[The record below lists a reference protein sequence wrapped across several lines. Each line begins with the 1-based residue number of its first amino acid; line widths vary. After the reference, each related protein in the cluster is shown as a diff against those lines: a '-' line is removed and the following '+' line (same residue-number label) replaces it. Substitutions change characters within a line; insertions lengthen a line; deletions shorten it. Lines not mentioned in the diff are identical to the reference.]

1 MMSSSI
7 IAMDWQYDD
16 FMFCEGA
23 VLSQPTTGCWN
34 VVYVYPMSLK

>member
-16 FMFCEGA
+16 FMSVRVQFFH
-23 VLSQPTTGCWN
+23 QPTVGCN
-34 VVYVYPMSLK
+34 VVYVYQMSLK